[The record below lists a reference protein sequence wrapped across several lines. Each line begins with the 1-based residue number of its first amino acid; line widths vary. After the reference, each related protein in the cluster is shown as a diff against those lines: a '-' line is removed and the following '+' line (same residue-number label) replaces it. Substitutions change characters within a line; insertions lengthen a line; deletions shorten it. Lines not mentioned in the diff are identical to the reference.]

1 MLKQEGRWVLVGVT
15 SWGLGCG
22 RIDRPGVYTRITE
35 YRDWINKFIRVRH
48 LDQYSSTR
56 TVDTL
61 FTKLLLLP

>member
-35 YRDWINKFIRVRH
+35 YRDWINKFIRVRQ